1 MYFRSRIMLCFD
13 DEKKKDRNTFKGNSQ
28 SEYFILFLVLCCHVF
43 FLLWIIFFGWYFLLS
58 FRDICFFEKEVVESY
73 VYRSSLTVT
82 ILCCQDFCL
91 YYRVTQSESPL
102 GYEYHTQKQNKKQH
116 LHHHHVCFWYFE
128 RSCRDFFVE
137 LRIE

>member
-1 MYFRSRIMLCFD
+1 MM
-13 DEKKKDRNTFKGNSQ
+13 KKRKIETHSKAIASQ
-28 SEYFILFLVLCCHVF
+28 NILFCFLFFAVTFF

-91 YYRVTQSESPL
+91 YYRATQSESPL
-102 GYEYHTQKQNKKQH
+102 GYDYHTQKQNKKQH